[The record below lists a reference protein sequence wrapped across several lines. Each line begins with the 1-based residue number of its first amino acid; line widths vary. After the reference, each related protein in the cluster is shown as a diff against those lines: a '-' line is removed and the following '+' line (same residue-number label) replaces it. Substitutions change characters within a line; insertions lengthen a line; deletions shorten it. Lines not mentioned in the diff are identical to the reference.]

1 MSGFGAGDLTVPLA
15 ILAGALAGGGVFL
28 LLLIVVRGVRPR
40 PGRSSRRSR
49 EELLRTL
56 TTRTGTAVIVGVTA
70 LILTRWPVAGIGSG
84 LLVLGWN
91 TFGGGAADERRAMAR
106 LEALAAWT
114 ESLRDTIAG
123 AVGLEQA
130 IPSSLR
136 AVAPVLQPHVRT
148 LVDRLHTR
156 VPLADALR
164 RFGDDLDDPSADLV
178 VAALI
183 LNARL
188 RGPGLRDMLGAL
200 AASSRAELDMRR
212 RVEANRRTTRR
223 SVQIVVGVS
232 VGTALLLAVFNRSYV
247 ATYDSVT
254 GQLVLAVVVG
264 LFALGFLW
272 LRRLARYEMP
282 QRFLTS
288 AETGRAGVPGVPAE
302 VPETVARW
310 QGPPVPGAADAGPG
324 PRLGPASRPGP
335 GAGSGAG
342 WGPAAGQGSGSG
354 SGPAAGPDPSANGG
368 PR

>member
-1 MSGFGAGDLTVPLA
+1 MTGLLTGDLTVLLA
-15 ILAGALAGGGVFL
+15 ITAGALSGGGVFL
-28 LLLIVVRGVRPR
+28 FVAALRGVRPR
-40 PGRSSRRSR
+40 PGRPAGRSR
-49 EELLRTL
+49 EELVRTF
-56 TTRTGTAVIVGVTA
+56 TTRTALAVIGGLVV
-70 LILTRWPVAGIGSG
+70 LVITRWPVAGIGAG

-91 TFGGGAADERRAMAR
+91 SIGGGAGEERRSMAR

-136 AVAPVLQPHVRT
+136 AVAPVLQPHVRA

-164 RFGDDLDDPSADLV
+164 SFGDDLDDASADLV

-200 AASSRAELDMRR
+200 STSARAELDMRR

-247 ATYDSVT
+247 QMYDT
-254 GQLVLAVVVG
+254 FIGQMVLAVVVG
-264 LFALGFLW
+264 LFACGFVW
-272 LRRLARYEMP
+272 LRRLARYDLPE
-282 QRFLTS
+282 RFLS
-288 AETGRAGVPGVPAE
+288 SGEAEAQERPGIPGE

-310 QGPPVPGAADAGPG
+310 QGQTTGAKG
-324 PRLGPASRPGP
+324 
-335 GAGSGAG
+335 GA
-342 WGPAAGQGSGSG
+342 
-354 SGPAAGPDPSANGG
+354 
-368 PR
+368 R

>member
-1 MSGFGAGDLTVPLA
+1 VTGAFTGDLAFAL
-15 ILAGALAGGGVFL
+15 IAGALTGGGV
-28 LLLIVVRGVRPR
+28 LLLIVAIRGVRPR
-40 PGRSSRRSR
+40 PGKPSGRSR
-49 EELLRTL
+49 DELVRTL
-56 TTRTGTAVIVGVTA
+56 TTRTALAVVVGVVV
-70 LILTRWPVAGIGSG
+70 LVVTRWPVAGVGAA
-84 LLVLGWN
+84 LLVLAWN
-91 TFGGGAADERRAMAR
+91 TISGGAAEERRSMAR

-136 AVAPVLQPHVRT
+136 AVAPVLHTHVQS
-148 LVDRLHTR
+148 LVDRMHTR

-164 RFGDDLDDPSADLV
+164 KFGDDLDDASADLV

-200 AASSRAELDMRR
+200 STSARAELDMRR

-232 VGTALLLAVFNRSYV
+232 VGTALLLAVANRAYV
-247 ATYDSVT
+247 ASYGTFT

-264 LFALGFLW
+264 LFAAGFVW
-272 LRRLARYEMP
+272 LRRLARYETP
-282 QRFLTS
+282 QRFLS
-288 AETGRAGVPGVPAE
+288 SGDSDKPGVPAE

-310 QGPPVPGAADAGPG
+310 QGQTPATGSGTAADT
-324 PRLGPASRPGP
+324 R
-335 GAGSGAG
+335 
-342 WGPAAGQGSGSG
+342 
-354 SGPAAGPDPSANGG
+354 GG
-368 PR
+368 RR

>member
-1 MSGFGAGDLTVPLA
+1 VNGLLTGDLTSLFA
-15 ILAGALAGGGVFL
+15 ILAGALSGAGL
-28 LLLIVVRGVRPR
+28 LLFIVAMRGVRPR
-40 PGRSSRRSR
+40 PGRPSGRSR
-49 EELLRTL
+49 EELVRTL
-56 TTRTGTAVIVGVTA
+56 TTRTALAVMGGVA
-70 LILTRWPVAGIGSG
+70 VLAVTRWPVAGIGAA

-91 TFGGGAADERRAMAR
+91 TIGGGAGEERRSMAR

-136 AVAPVLQPHVRT
+136 AVAPVLHPHVRA

-156 VPLADALR
+156 VSLADALR
-164 RFGDDLDDPSADLV
+164 RFGDDLDDASADLV

-200 AASSRAELDMRR
+200 STSARAELDMRR
-212 RVEANRRTTRR
+212 RVEADRRTTRR

-247 ATYDSVT
+247 QMYGTFV

-264 LFALGFLW
+264 LFALGFIW
-272 LRRLARYEMP
+272 LRRLAKYDMP
-282 QRFLTS
+282 ERFLSS
-288 AETGRAGVPGVPAE
+288 ADADRPGVPGE

-310 QGPPVPGAADAGPG
+310 QGQATQATDITK
-324 PRLGPASRPGP
+324 
-335 GAGSGAG
+335 
-342 WGPAAGQGSGSG
+342 
-354 SGPAAGPDPSANGG
+354 GG

>member
-1 MSGFGAGDLTVPLA
+1 MTGLLLMGDLAAPA
-15 ILAGALAGGGVFL
+15 ILAGAVVGGGVFL
-28 LLLIVVRGVRPR
+28 LVVAVRGVRPR
-40 PGRSSRRSR
+40 SGRPSGRSRKD
-49 EELLRTL
+49 LVRTL
-56 TTRTGTAVIVGVTA
+56 TTRTGLAVVFGLTA
-70 LILTRWPVAGIGSG
+70 LILTRWPVVGAGTG

-91 TFGGGAADERRAMAR
+91 TIGGGAAEERAIMAR

-136 AVAPVLQPHVRT
+136 AVAPALAPHVRT

-200 AASSRAELDMRR
+200 SASARAELDMRR
-212 RVEANRRTTRR
+212 RVEADRRTTRR

-247 ATYDSVT
+247 TMYDSLT
-254 GQLVLAVVVG
+254 GQLILAVVVG

-282 QRFLTS
+282 ERFLTS
-288 AETGRAGVPGVPAE
+288 AGAHRPGVPGQ

-310 QGPPVPGAADAGPG
+310 QGRPAGTMPGPAATGPG
-324 PRLGPASRPGP
+324 QTSAGSAATGSTGADFPRPGSPGP
-335 GAGSGAG
+335 GSA
-342 WGPAAGQGSGSG
+342 G
-354 SGPAAGPDPSANGG
+354 SGPAAKGDL
-368 PR
+368 R

>member
-1 MSGFGAGDLTVPLA
+1 MV
-15 ILAGALAGGGVFL
+15 GGGVFL
-28 LLLIVVRGVRPR
+28 FIVAVRGVRSH
-40 PGRSSRRSR
+40 PGRPAGRSR
-49 EELLRTL
+49 DQLVRTL
-56 TTRTGTAVIVGVTA
+56 GRRTVLAVIAGVAA
-70 LILTRWPVAGIGSG
+70 LILTQWPVAGIGAA
-84 LLVLGWN
+84 LLVLSWN
-91 TFGGGAADERRAMAR
+91 TIGGGAAEERRSMAR

-136 AVAPVLQPHVRT
+136 AVAPVLQPHVRA

-164 RFGDDLDDPSADLV
+164 RFGDDLDDASADLV

-200 AASSRAELDMRR
+200 STSARAELDMRR

-247 ATYDSVT
+247 KMYDSFV

-264 LFALGFLW
+264 LFACGFVW
-272 LRRLARYEMP
+272 LRRLARYDLPE
-282 QRFLTS
+282 RFLS
-288 AETGRAGVPGVPAE
+288 SGEERPGIPGG
-302 VPETVARW
+302 VPETVARGRG
-310 QGPPVPGAADAGPG
+310 QSAKGGA
-324 PRLGPASRPGP
+324 R
-335 GAGSGAG
+335 
-342 WGPAAGQGSGSG
+342 
-354 SGPAAGPDPSANGG
+354 
-368 PR
+368 

>member
-1 MSGFGAGDLTVPLA
+1 MTGAFSGGLA
-15 ILAGALAGGGVFL
+15 LALVAGALTGGGV
-28 LLLIVVRGVRPR
+28 LLLIVAIRGVRPR
-40 PGRSSRRSR
+40 PGRPSTRSR
-49 EELLRTL
+49 EEIIRTL
-56 TTRTGTAVIVGVTA
+56 TTRTALAVVVGVLV
-70 LILTRWPVAGIGSG
+70 LIITRWPVAGVGAA

-91 TFGGGAADERRAMAR
+91 SIGGGAAEERRSMAR

-136 AVAPVLQPHVRT
+136 AVAPVLRPKVQA

-156 VPLADALR
+156 VPLADGLR
-164 RFGDDLDDPSADLV
+164 MFGDDLDDASADLV

-200 AASSRAELDMRR
+200 ADSARAELDMRR

-232 VGTALLLAVFNRSYV
+232 VGTALLLAVVNRTYV
-247 ATYDSVT
+247 AMYDSLT

-264 LFALGFLW
+264 LFAVGFIW
-272 LRRLARYEMP
+272 LRRLAKYETP
-282 QRFLTS
+282 QRFLAS
-288 AETGRAGVPGVPAE
+288 ADSDKPEAPDKPGVPGE

-310 QGPPVPGAADAGPG
+310 QGQTPANGSPTVPG
-324 PRLGPASRPGP
+324 PR
-335 GAGSGAG
+335 
-342 WGPAAGQGSGSG
+342 
-354 SGPAAGPDPSANGG
+354 GG
-368 PR
+368 TR

>member
-1 MSGFGAGDLTVPLA
+1 VTGELA
-15 ILAGALAGGGVFL
+15 LAVIAGALFGGGL
-28 LLLIVVRGVRPR
+28 LLLIVAIRGVHPR
-40 PGRSSRRSR
+40 TGKPSGRSR
-49 EELLRTL
+49 EELIRTFS
-56 TTRTGTAVIVGVTA
+56 TRGAVAAIAGA
-70 LILTRWPVAGIGSG
+70 AILVITRWPVAAIGAA

-91 TFGGGAADERRAMAR
+91 SIGGGAAEERRAMAR

-136 AVAPVLQPHVRT
+136 AVAPVLQPHVRS

-164 RFGDDLDDPSADLV
+164 RFGDDLDDASADLV

-200 AASSRAELDMRR
+200 STSARAELDMRR

-223 SVQIVVGVS
+223 SVQIVVCVS
-232 VGTALLLAVFNRSYV
+232 VGVALLLAIGNREYV
-247 ATYDSVT
+247 QPYRTFT
-254 GQLVLAVVVG
+254 GQLVMTIVVG
-264 LFALGFLW
+264 LFAVGFIW
-272 LRRLARYEMP
+272 LRRLARYETP
-282 QRFLTS
+282 QRFLS
-288 AETGRAGVPGVPAE
+288 SGETEKPGVPAE

-310 QGPPVPGAADAGPG
+310 QGNTP
-324 PRLGPASRPGP
+324 
-335 GAGSGAG
+335 
-342 WGPAAGQGSGSG
+342 
-354 SGPAAGPDPSANGG
+354 ANGG
-368 PR
+368 PTTTGPTTGGPTTGGPTTGGRR

>member
-1 MSGFGAGDLTVPLA
+1 VTGGLTADPTTLLA
-15 ILAGALAGGGVFL
+15 LIAGAVSGGGL
-28 LLLIVVRGVRPR
+28 LLLVVAIRGVHARTNR
-40 PGRSSRRSR
+40 PGGRSR
-49 EELLRTL
+49 EEIIRTL
-56 TTRTGTAVIVGVTA
+56 TTRTALAIIAGVIVLVV
-70 LILTRWPVAGIGSG
+70 TRWPVAAIGAG

-91 TFGGGAADERRAMAR
+91 SIGGGAAEERRAMAR

-136 AVAPVLQPHVRT
+136 AVAPVLQPHVRS

-164 RFGDDLDDPSADLV
+164 GFGDDLDDASADLV

-200 AASSRAELDMRR
+200 STSARAELDMRR

-232 VGTALLLAVFNRSYV
+232 VGTALFLSVVNRSYV
-247 ATYDSVT
+247 SMYDSFT
-254 GQLVLAVVVG
+254 GQLVLGVVVG
-264 LFALGFLW
+264 LFAAGFIW
-272 LRRLARYEMP
+272 LRRLAKYEMP
-282 QRFLTS
+282 QRFLASTE
-288 AETGRAGVPGVPAE
+288 ADKPGVPGE

-310 QGPPVPGAADAGPG
+310 QE
-324 PRLGPASRPGP
+324 RPTGN
-335 GAGSGAG
+335 AK
-342 WGPAAGQGSGSG
+342 
-354 SGPAAGPDPSANGG
+354 GG
-368 PR
+368 VR

>member
-1 MSGFGAGDLTVPLA
+1 MTALLTGDLTTLLA
-15 ILAGALAGGGVFL
+15 IIAGAVSGGGL
-28 LLLIVVRGVRPR
+28 ILLIVAVRGVTPR
-40 PGRSSRRSR
+40 PGKPTGRSR
-49 EELLRTL
+49 EELIRTL
-56 TTRTGTAVIVGVTA
+56 TTRTALAAVAGVIVMVV
-70 LILTRWPVAGIGSG
+70 TRWPVAGVGTA

-91 TFGGGAADERRAMAR
+91 SIGGGAGEERRSMAR

-130 IPSSLR
+130 IPASLR
-136 AVAPVLQPHVRT
+136 AVAPVLHPHVRA

-164 RFGDDLDDPSADLV
+164 GFGDELNDASADLV

-200 AASSRAELDMRR
+200 STSARAELDMRR

-232 VGTALLLAVFNRSYV
+232 VGTALFLAVFNRSYV
-247 ATYDSVT
+247 QMYNTFV

-264 LFALGFLW
+264 LFALGFIW
-272 LRRLARYEMP
+272 LRRLAKYDMP
-282 QRFLTS
+282 ERFLS
-288 AETGRAGVPGVPAE
+288 SGEADKPGVPDE
-302 VPETVARW
+302 VPETVAGW
-310 QGPPVPGAADAGPG
+310 Q
-324 PRLGPASRPGP
+324 R
-335 GAGSGAG
+335 
-342 WGPAAGQGSGSG
+342 QGT
-354 SGPAAGPDPSANGG
+354 ATARGG
-368 PR
+368 RR

>member
-1 MSGFGAGDLTVPLA
+1 VTGTFSGELVLA
-15 ILAGALAGGGVFL
+15 IIAGALVGGGVL
-28 LLLIVVRGVRPR
+28 LFIVAIRGVRPR
-40 PGRSSRRSR
+40 RGKPSGRSR
-49 EELLRTL
+49 EELIRTFS
-56 TTRTGTAVIVGVTA
+56 TRTALAVVAGVVV
-70 LILTRWPVAGIGSG
+70 LVVTRWPVAGIGAA
-84 LLVLGWN
+84 LLVLSWN
-91 TFGGGAADERRAMAR
+91 TIGGGAAEERRSMAR

-130 IPSSLR
+130 VPSSLR
-136 AVAPVLQPHVRT
+136 AVAPVLHPHVQA
-148 LVDRLHTR
+148 LVDRMHTR

-164 RFGDDLDDPSADLV
+164 RFGDDLDDASADLV

-200 AASSRAELDMRR
+200 ATSARAELDMRR

-232 VGTALLLAVFNRSYV
+232 VGTALLLAVVNRAYV
-247 ATYDSVT
+247 SMYDTLT

-264 LFALGFLW
+264 LFAVGFIW
-272 LRRLARYEMP
+272 LRRLAKYETP
-282 QRFLTS
+282 QRFLAS
-288 AETGRAGVPGVPAE
+288 ADSDKPGVPAE

-310 QGPPVPGAADAGPG
+310 QGQTPANGATATAN
-324 PRLGPASRPGP
+324 PR
-335 GAGSGAG
+335 
-342 WGPAAGQGSGSG
+342 
-354 SGPAAGPDPSANGG
+354 GG

>member
-1 MSGFGAGDLTVPLA
+1 VTAGLTDVAALPA
-15 ILAGALAGGGVFL
+15 ILAGAMAGGGVFL
-28 LLLIVVRGVRPR
+28 FVVAVRGVRPR
-40 PGRSSRRSR
+40 PGRPTGRSR
-49 EELLRTL
+49 EQLVRRLS
-56 TTRTGTAVIVGVTA
+56 TRTALSVMAGLAVLAV
-70 LILTRWPVAGIGSG
+70 TRWPVAALGTG

-91 TFGGGAADERRAMAR
+91 TIGGGAAEERRAMAR

-136 AVAPVLQPHVRT
+136 AVAPVLEPHVRT

-164 RFGDDLDDPSADLV
+164 RFGDELDDPSADLV

-200 AASSRAELDMRR
+200 STSARAELDMRR

-232 VGTALLLAVFNRSYV
+232 VGTALLLSIWNRSYV
-247 ATYDSVT
+247 QTYDSWF
-254 GQLVLAVVVG
+254 GQLVLTVVVG
-264 LFALGFLW
+264 LFALGFVW
-272 LRRLARYEMP
+272 LRRLAKYEMP
-282 QRFLTS
+282 QRFLGGADTD
-288 AETGRAGVPGVPAE
+288 RPGVPAE

-310 QGPPVPGAADAGPG
+310 QGRTGPN
-324 PRLGPASRPGP
+324 PTVK
-335 GAGSGAG
+335 
-342 WGPAAGQGSGSG
+342 
-354 SGPAAGPDPSANGG
+354 GG
-368 PR
+368 TR

>member
-1 MSGFGAGDLTVPLA
+1 MVNPFA
-15 ILAGALAGGGVFL
+15 IIAGAMAGGGLFL
-28 LLLIVVRGVRPR
+28 FGLALRGVRPR
-40 PGRSSRRSR
+40 PGRPGRNHA
-49 EELLRTL
+49 ELVRTL
-56 TTRTGTAVIVGVTA
+56 TTRTAVAVIAGTAVLVV
-70 LILTRWPVAGIGSG
+70 TRWPVAGIGAG

-91 TFGGGAADERRAMAR
+91 TIAGGAGEERRAMAR

-136 AVAPVLQPHVRT
+136 AVSPVLHPHVGA

-164 RFGDDLDDPSADLV
+164 RFGDDLNDPSADLV

-200 AASSRAELDMRR
+200 STSARAELDMRR

-232 VGTALLLAVFNRSYV
+232 VGTALLLSVFNRSYV
-247 ATYDSVT
+247 RSYDSFT
-254 GQLVLAVVVG
+254 GQVVLAIVVG
-264 LFALGFLW
+264 LFGLGFIW
-272 LRRLARYEMP
+272 LRRLAKYEMP
-282 QRFLTS
+282 ERFLAS
-288 AETGRAGVPGVPAE
+288 A
-302 VPETVARW
+302 
-310 QGPPVPGAADAGPG
+310 D
-324 PRLGPASRPGP
+324 
-335 GAGSGAG
+335 SGEA
-342 WGPAAGQGSGSG
+342 
-354 SGPAAGPDPSANGG
+354 PDGG
-368 PR
+368 NP